1 VKQVPVLGNMKAYL
15 VFILLV
21 GVLGY
26 AAAQTPHCRMAC
38 PCGYVE
44 VFGCPICAC
53 SELL

>member
-1 VKQVPVLGNMKAYL
+1 MKASL
-15 VFILLV
+15 IFIVLA

-26 AAAQTPHCRMAC
+26 AAAENYPVCLIYC

-44 VFGCPICAC
+44 ILGCPICAC